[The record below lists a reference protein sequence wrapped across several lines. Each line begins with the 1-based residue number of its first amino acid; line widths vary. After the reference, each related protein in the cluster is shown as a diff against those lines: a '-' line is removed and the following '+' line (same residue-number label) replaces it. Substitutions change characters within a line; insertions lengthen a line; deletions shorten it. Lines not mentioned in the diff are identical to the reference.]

1 MSHIKNDHTFVQQFQ
16 GRDETEA
23 EINARGIRS
32 YRITVSV
39 HSQNA
44 LKKVDNIW
52 KALNEQLRK
61 DIRLWITFR
70 LEIRPRPT
78 EASYAR

>member
-1 MSHIKNDHTFVQQFQ
+1 MNILWRRNSKLLIFSVKQFAVPMSHIKNDHTFVQQFQ

-44 LKKVDNIW
+44 PKKVDNI
-52 KALNEQLRK
+52 
-61 DIRLWITFR
+61 
-70 LEIRPRPT
+70 
-78 EASYAR
+78 